1 MQAGA
6 ISHRFIYLKD
16 DTLRAMLSRHDLG
29 AMEMSGLPANGQ
41 SALES
46 NDPEKKL
53 TETADRFEAY
63 KFAMGVDAKTFR
75 DEVRQYRGECG
86 RLGT

>member
-1 MQAGA
+1 
-6 ISHRFIYLKD
+6 
-16 DTLRAMLSRHDLG
+16 MLSRHDLG

-63 KFAMGVDAKTFR
+63 KFA
-75 DEVRQYRGECG
+75 
-86 RLGT
+86 